1 MSKKKPNIKYVGK
14 IPCEIPSTDI
24 GVINPNQSLSLPQSM
39 VDNLVLDK
47 NWERVESID
56 ETPTPP
62 ATKREKK
69 ESKEVKEKGGK

>member
-1 MSKKKPNIKYVGK
+1 MSKKKPNIKYVGE
-14 IPCEIPSTDI
+14 IPCKIPSTDI

-47 NWERVESID
+47 NWERVESD

-62 ATKREKK
+62 ATKKEKK
-69 ESKEVKEKGGK
+69 ESKEAKDKGGK